1 MSSNIFITMIF
12 FQYFYKKK
20 SHKNHTMSK
29 FSITVQPTNNEN
41 IVKFVTNSFLT
52 QAKSYE
58 FSNIDQAKPSPLAQ
72 ELFYLPFV
80 KTVYVSQNFVAI
92 EKFNIVDWPSVQD
105 EVAQSITDYLESGKD
120 VITEEDTS
128 KKVPVT
134 VYAESTPNPGVMK
147 YVANKPLADG
157 VFEFKTIED
166 AVEAPL
172 AKALFSFPF
181 VKEIFISANYV
192 SVTKYNVVEWL
203 EVSNDL
209 RSFIRT
215 FIEDGKDIF
224 NDAFLQRKKEITAT
238 TPDEKSDISEE
249 QSKTSY
255 TSIEQEIIDILDEY
269 IKPAVASDG
278 GHIAFDS
285 YQEETK
291 TVHVILQGACSGC
304 PSATVTLKNGIETM
318 LQEMMPGRVTTVE
331 AVNG

>member
-1 MSSNIFITMIF
+1 MIF

-224 NDAFLQRKKEITAT
+224 NDAFLQHKKEITT
-238 TPDEKSDISEE
+238 TTSNEKSDISEE
-249 QSKTSY
+249 QRNTSY

-291 TVHVILQGACSGC
+291 TVHVVLQGACSGC

>member
-1 MSSNIFITMIF
+1 MD
-12 FQYFYKKK
+12 Q
-20 SHKNHTMSK
+20 

-80 KTVYVSQNFVAI
+80 KTVYISQNFVAI
-92 EKFNIVDWPSVQD
+92 EKFNIVDWPSVQE
-105 EVAQSITDYLESGKD
+105 EVAQSIADYLSTGKE
-120 VITEEDTS
+120 VITAEETS

-147 YVANKPLADG
+147 YVANKPLVDG
-157 VFEFKTIED
+157 VFEFKSIED

-172 AKALFSFPF
+172 VKALFSFAF
-181 VKEIFISANYV
+181 VKEVFISANYV
-192 SVTKYNVVEWL
+192 SITKYNVVEWT
-203 EVSNDL
+203 EVSNEL
-209 RSFIRT
+209 RSFIRN
-215 FIEDGKDIF
+215 FIQEGNAIF
-224 NDAFLQRKKEITAT
+224 NDAFLQNKKEAVAENSTKKRT
-238 TPDEKSDISEE
+238 VSDT
-249 QSKTSY
+249 KNNTSY
-255 TSIEQEIIDILDEY
+255 SSIEQEIVDILEEY

-278 GHIAFDS
+278 GHIAFDA
-285 YQEETK
+285 YQKDTK

-304 PSATVTLKNGIETM
+304 PSATVTLKNGIQTM
-318 LQEMMPGRVTTVE
+318 LQEMMPGRVQTLE

>member
-1 MSSNIFITMIF
+1 
-12 FQYFYKKK
+12 
-20 SHKNHTMSK
+20 MSK

-255 TSIEQEIIDILDEY
+255 TSIEQESIDILDEH

-291 TVHVILQGACSGC
+291 TVHVSLQGACSGC
-304 PSATVTLKNGIETM
+304 PSATVTHKNGIETM

>member
-1 MSSNIFITMIF
+1 MIF
-12 FQYFYKKK
+12 FRYFYKKK
-20 SHKNHTMSK
+20 SHKNHTMSQ

-41 IVKFVTNSFLT
+41 IVKFITNSFLT

-58 FSNIDQAKPSPLAQ
+58 FSNIDQAKPSALAQ

-80 KTVYVSQNFVAI
+80 KTVYISQNFVAI

-105 EVAQSITDYLESGKD
+105 EVAKSIAEYLESGKK
-120 VITEEDTS
+120 VITEEETS

-192 SVTKYNVVEWL
+192 SVTKYNVVEWM

-224 NDAFLQRKKEITAT
+224 NDAFLQRKKEVTST
-238 TPDEKSDISEE
+238 STDK
-249 QSKTSY
+249 KTSITKEKNDASH

-318 LQEMMPGRVTTVE
+318 LKEMMPGRVTTVE

>member
-1 MSSNIFITMIF
+1 MS
-12 FQYFYKKK
+12 Q
-20 SHKNHTMSK
+20 
-29 FSITVQPTNNEN
+29 FSITVEPTNNEN

-58 FSNIDQAKPSPLAQ
+58 FANIDEAKPSPLAQ
-72 ELFYLPFV
+72 QLFHLPFV
-80 KTVYVSQNFVAI
+80 KTVYISQNFVAI
-92 EKFNIVDWPSVQD
+92 EKYNIVAWEDVQH
-105 EVAQSITDYLESGKD
+105 EVAASITAYLDSGKE
-120 VITEEDTS
+120 VISETESS

-166 AVEAPL
+166 AIEAPL

-181 VKEIFISANYV
+181 VKEVFISANYV
-192 SVTKYNVVEWL
+192 SVTKYNVVEWI
-203 EVSNDL
+203 EVSNEI

-215 FIEDGKDIF
+215 FIEDGKAIF
-224 NDAFLQRKKEITAT
+224 NDAFLQNKQAIAET
-238 TPDEKSDISEE
+238 TSQSTSISEE
-249 QSKTSY
+249 KSKTSY
-255 TSIEQEIIDILDEY
+255 SSIEQEIVDILDEY

-285 YQEETK
+285 YMADTK
-291 TVHVILQGACSGC
+291 TVRVILQGACSGC

-318 LQEMMPGRVTTVE
+318 LQEMMQGKVTTVE